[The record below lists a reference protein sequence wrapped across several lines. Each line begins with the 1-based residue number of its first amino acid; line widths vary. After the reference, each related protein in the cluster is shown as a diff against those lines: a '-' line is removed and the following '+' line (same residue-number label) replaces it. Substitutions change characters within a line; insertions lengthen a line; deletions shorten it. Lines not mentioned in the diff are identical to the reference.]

1 MLESLTGFVVVGL
14 AIAVGYV
21 IGRIDLLGEHARPV
35 LARLTFFVLSPFLLF
50 VVLAQAD
57 VRTLF
62 SALLPVSAIAAVAVI
77 GVYVLISRFVW
88 RRRVGEV
95 MIGALSAG
103 QVNSN
108 NIGIPLSLYLLGSAA
123 YPAPVILLQLLV
135 FTPISM
141 AVLEAA
147 TVGPRLVLA
156 RGGARTRRTRS

>member
-21 IGRIDLLGEHARPV
+21 IGRIDLLGEHADPV

-77 GVYVLISRFVW
+77 AVYVVVADSCGDAR
-88 RRRVGEV
+88 
-95 MIGALSAG
+95 SAR
-103 QVNSN
+103 
-108 NIGIPLSLYLLGSAA
+108 P
-123 YPAPVILLQLLV
+123 
-135 FTPISM
+135 
-141 AVLEAA
+141 
-147 TVGPRLVLA
+147 
-156 RGGARTRRTRS
+156 

>member
-1 MLESLTGFVVVGL
+1 MLESITGFVVVGL

-77 GVYVLISRFVW
+77 AVYIVVARFAW
-88 RRRVGEV
+88 RRGVGET

-103 QVNSN
+103 QV
-108 NIGIPLSLYLLGSAA
+108 
-123 YPAPVILLQLLV
+123 
-135 FTPISM
+135 
-141 AVLEAA
+141 
-147 TVGPRLVLA
+147 
-156 RGGARTRRTRS
+156 